1 MVKCGLLSASLSA
14 FYQSRQLQIRI
25 LPPAK
30 VWFFA
35 IFVLLIIASMRSY
48 TEGVTS
54 AGRTALLANQNLN
67 LILAILNTLSVRSWS
82 HPSIDHMFILRDSC
96 LALSFFVYTCLQRLK
111 ETQNSL
117 SLNFY
122 TLFQFTP
129 PKRRHAS
136 HFESHSLPTVPLKAQ
151 YEDTN
156 MLRSFFSLTTVRA
169 FSLQS
174 SIININ

>member
-96 LALSFFVYTCLQRLK
+96 LALSFLSTPVCRDSKFFVTKLLH
-111 ETQNSL
+111 SL
-117 SLNFY
+117 SIY
-122 TLFQFTP
+122 TSQAPSCLALWISQFTHGAL
-129 PKRRHAS
+129 KSTIRRYS
-136 HFESHSLPTVPLKAQ
+136 TQLNSTGDYGRRCLTPLCPHH
-151 YEDTN
+151 
-156 MLRSFFSLTTVRA
+156 
-169 FSLQS
+169 
-174 SIININ
+174 